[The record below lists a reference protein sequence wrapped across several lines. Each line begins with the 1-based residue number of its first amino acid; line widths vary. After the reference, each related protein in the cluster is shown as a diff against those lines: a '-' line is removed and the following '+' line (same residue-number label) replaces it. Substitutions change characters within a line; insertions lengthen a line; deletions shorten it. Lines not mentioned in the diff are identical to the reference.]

1 MSATGRLYESIHAD
15 PLQLISSVPDGSTSE
30 HTAKA
35 EVKPASSLFG
45 GKRQSITEVHIS
57 PAEREALFKK
67 AAAPL
72 QYSKSITS

>member
-35 EVKPASSLFG
+35 AMKPASSLFG
-45 GKRQSITEVHIS
+45 GKRQSITS
-57 PAEREALFKK
+57 
-67 AAAPL
+67 
-72 QYSKSITS
+72 